1 MGCTKQD
8 INGNEIAGVTATSV
22 KEILPMHHGEILKVS
37 MLINDDELDKE
48 TREAGMKVNGHL
60 MHQFKD
66 SSDDLRWSF
75 YRA

>member
-1 MGCTKQD
+1 
-8 INGNEIAGVTATSV
+8 
-22 KEILPMHHGEILKVS
+22 MHHGEILKVS

-48 TREAGMKVNGHL
+48 TMDAGTKVNGHL

-66 SSDDLRWSF
+66 PSDDLRWSF